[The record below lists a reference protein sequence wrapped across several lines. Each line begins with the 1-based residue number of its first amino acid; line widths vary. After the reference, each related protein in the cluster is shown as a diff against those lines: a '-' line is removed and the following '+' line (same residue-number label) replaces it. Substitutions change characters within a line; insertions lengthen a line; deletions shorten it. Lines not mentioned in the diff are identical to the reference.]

1 MNEQKSFKPDNL
13 EFQMYLSRFSND
25 HPGVLET
32 FWRDPLFLDHVTSLH
47 INPEALSKLQRH
59 EVAATLIAPPRM
71 RAAFMHGP
79 MRAILSRVDYEGYS
93 KYLTD
98 YAQSTI
104 SGQQSFTQSR
114 FNSDSLKFAFQTLNR
129 LVDPLVNSYGQPV
142 SDLLNN
148 DPYLNARFR
157 LYTNLQYPED
167 VLRDSFQTSYT
178 TYQTILERCIT
189 HANGSHEFSYLH
201 ASSNRVR
208 ELAHIRLLKMTDIAQ
223 IAKGLTRTSNG
234 FVTPELVTQ
243 RQLYKCIELKDDH
256 FGLTHSTV
264 QELNTHLRNHNR
276 SMGDPEENEG
286 YIPELGTS
294 SGCPFG
300 HEGSQQPRY
309 SDNPLEVQYLPAHLR
324 QDIVEPI
331 DIIHQWICLLA
342 EAYNQHI

>member
-13 EFQMYLSRFSND
+13 EFQLYLSRFSSD

-32 FWRDPLFLDHVTSLH
+32 FWRDQLFLDHVASFT
-47 INPEALSKLQRH
+47 INPDTLSNLQRH
-59 EVAATLIAPPRM
+59 EVVATLIAPPRM

-79 MRAILSRVDYEGYS
+79 MRAILSQVDYEGYS
-93 KYLTD
+93 TYLTD

-114 FNSDSLKFAFQTLNR
+114 FNSDSLNFAFQTLNR

-157 LYTNLQYPED
+157 LYTNLQYPKD

-178 TYQTILERCIT
+178 IYRKILERSIELS
-189 HANGSHEFSYLH
+189 NDSYLL

-208 ELAHIRLLKMTDIAQ
+208 ELAHIRLLSRTDIAQ

-264 QELNTHLRNHNR
+264 QELNTHLRNHN
-276 SMGDPEENEG
+276 SSLDDPEENEG

-300 HEGSQQPRY
+300 HEGRQQPRY
-309 SDNPLEVQYLPAHLR
+309 SDNPLDVRYLPSHLR